1 MHYDKVVK
9 MQELYLAN
17 IYGAYNTPTHMLPQ
31 AMYFC
36 HNVIQMEPKKKKI
49 VPTVNKFENVTNNI
63 LETCVHPIK
72 PDIK

>member
-36 HNVIQMEPKKKKI
+36 HNVIQMEPKKKKLCQQL
-49 VPTVNKFENVTNNI
+49 TNSKMLLIIFLRLVCTQLNLI
-63 LETCVHPIK
+63 
-72 PDIK
+72 